1 MAAGGACSA
10 WAGQAHHLTVLDQ
23 VAVNQITWM
32 AAAAVAASK
41 HPLWLVGKEG
51 RQTQPLEWEEE
62 EGGGMYLPTQTSAT
76 VTRPARPQL
85 PPSLPAW
92 PCCPWH

>member
-1 MAAGGACSA
+1 MREGGRGGRRGGGGWADMAAGGACSA

-32 AAAAVAASK
+32 AAAAAAASK

-62 EGGGMYLPTQTSAT
+62 GGGMYLPSRDET
-76 VTRPARPQL
+76 
-85 PPSLPAW
+85 
-92 PCCPWH
+92 